1 MKTRRLLI
9 AALLLVLV
17 LMAGGW
23 PVANRWRP
31 HTFHGMV
38 IQSPQPAPDFT
49 LTTHQGQRLSLSDLR
64 GRLVVL
70 YFGYTFCPDVC
81 PTTLSE
87 WARAMRLLGPKA
99 DRVQVIM
106 ITVDPARDT
115 AEKLGAYLAHFD
127 PRFIG
132 LVGTEDEIA
141 RIATLYGIYYQKHED
156 GGENYLV
163 DHTATQTAID
173 QEGYIKLVF
182 PFGTKAE
189 DIADDLAYMLR

>member
-9 AALLLVLV
+9 PALLLVLV
-17 LMAGGW
+17 LIAGGW
-23 PVANRWRP
+23 LAANRWRP

-49 LTTHQGQRLSLSDLR
+49 LNTHQGQRLSLSELR

-87 WARAMRLLGPKA
+87 WAQAMRLLGPKA

-132 LVGTEDEIA
+132 LVGTEEEIA

-156 GGENYLV
+156 GSENYLV
-163 DHTATQTAID
+163 DHTATQTVID

-182 PFGTKAE
+182 PFGTKSE